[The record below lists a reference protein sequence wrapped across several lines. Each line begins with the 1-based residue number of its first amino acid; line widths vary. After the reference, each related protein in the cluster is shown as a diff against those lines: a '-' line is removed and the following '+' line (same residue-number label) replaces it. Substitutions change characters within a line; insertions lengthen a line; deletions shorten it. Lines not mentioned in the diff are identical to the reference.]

1 MQRGFAAPRS
11 VELPLLT
18 SGEAALGIS
27 FGNRFFFDFQNLYE
41 EMLKMVEL
49 NRSQKQIQ
57 KAASDFA
64 RGEFDKD
71 LALEMES
78 ANQFPEKI
86 WKKAAELGF
95 IGVHFPEAFSGGGMG
110 MMDAC
115 LISEAFCRK
124 DSSMGTAM
132 ALAAAGAECIVRY
145 GSEATK
151 EAFLPKIAEGEIR
164 CGYGFFE
171 PGCVADLAG
180 VETVAVESDGHW
192 TINGTKTHVLNGGVA
207 GVYVVLCRTDP
218 EATADKGLSLFAVE
232 GDLAGIE
239 AVNTGRKLGANM
251 IPTAELTFADVRV
264 PAGNLLGKAGR
275 GLAQV
280 EAFFQEAGILIA
292 AQCLGT
298 AAGAFDRALAY
309 TKEREQFNRKLAVFE
324 ITRQKIADMSMRIE
338 QARLITYEAARRSD
352 AGGKGM
358 DNLGIMARLTAARA
372 AVDVADEAIQL
383 FGGYGY
389 MKESEVERLYRDA
402 KIADLSLG
410 GAIRLKN
417 RIAANVIGK
426 IK

>member
-1 MQRGFAAPRS
+1 
-11 VELPLLT
+11 
-18 SGEAALGIS
+18 
-27 FGNRFFFDFQNLYE
+27 
-41 EMLKMVEL
+41 MVEL

-78 ANQFPEKI
+78 ANEFPEKI
-86 WKKAAELGF
+86 WKKAADLGF

-124 DSSMGTAM
+124 DSSMGTA
-132 ALAAAGAECIVRY
+132 LSLSTAGAECLVRF
-145 GSEATK
+145 GGEATK
-151 EAFLPKIAEGEIR
+151 EAFLPKIAEGKIR

-171 PGCVADLAG
+171 PGCGADLTG
-180 VETVAVESDGHW
+180 VETIAAERDGHW
-192 TINGTKTHVLNGGVA
+192 IINGTKTHVLNGGVA
-207 GVYVVLCRTDP
+207 GVYVILCRTDP
-218 EATADKGLSLFAVE
+218 EAPAEKGLSLFAVE
-232 GDLAGIE
+232 GDRPGIK
-239 AVNTGRKLGANM
+239 AVNAGRKLGANM
-251 IPTAELTFADVRV
+251 IATADLTFTDLKL
-264 PAGNLLGKAGR
+264 PAENLLGKAGR
-275 GLAQV
+275 GLAQA
-280 EAFFQEAGILIA
+280 ESFFQEAGILIA

-324 ITRQKIADMSMRIE
+324 ITRQKIADMAIRIE

-358 DNLGIMARLTAARA
+358 DNLGFMARLTAART

-389 MKESEVERLYRDA
+389 MKESEVERFYRDA
-402 KIADLSLG
+402 KIAALSLG
-410 GAIRLKN
+410 GATRLKN
-417 RIAANVIGK
+417 RIATDVIGK

>member
-1 MQRGFAAPRS
+1 
-11 VELPLLT
+11 
-18 SGEAALGIS
+18 
-27 FGNRFFFDFQNLYE
+27 
-41 EMLKMVEL
+41 MVEL

-71 LALEMES
+71 LALEMET
-78 ANQFPEKI
+78 ANEFPGKI
-86 WKKAAELGF
+86 WKKAADLGF

-110 MMDAC
+110 LMDAC

-124 DSSMGTAM
+124 DSSIGTAL
-132 ALAAAGAECIVRY
+132 ALSAAGAECLVRY

-164 CGYGFFE
+164 CGCGFFE
-171 PGCVADLAG
+171 PGCGADLAG
-180 VETVAVESDGHW
+180 VETVAVEHDGHW

-218 EATADKGLSLFAVE
+218 DAPAGKGLSLFAVA
-232 GDLAGIE
+232 GDRPGIE
-239 AVNTGRKLGANM
+239 ANNAGRKLGANM
-251 IPTAELTFADVRV
+251 IDTADLTFTDLKV
-264 PAGNLLGKAGR
+264 PAANLLGKAGR

-280 EAFFQEAGILIA
+280 EAYFQDAGILMA

-298 AAGAFDRALAY
+298 AVGAFDRALAY
-309 TKEREQFNRKLAVFE
+309 VKEREQFNRKLAVFE
-324 ITRQKIADMSMRIE
+324 ITRQKIADMAIRIA

-358 DNLGIMARLTAARA
+358 DNLGIMARITAART

-389 MKESEVERLYRDA
+389 MKESEVERFYRDA

-410 GAIRLKN
+410 GATRLKN
-417 RIAANVIGK
+417 RIATDVIGK